1 MTAPATRIAR
11 LRQQVEGVRELARK
25 RLAAHATGLQIAASI
40 CQSTDEFLVSLMTEA
55 IQACPEPVREAL
67 AETTA
72 VVAVGGSGRGDCA
85 PYSDVDL
92 LFLEG
97 RGAPA
102 DFHKIVPQIVRDCW
116 DAGLKLGHSVRTLP
130 DTLKMARQ
138 DIQFATSLVDI
149 RCLWGSEDVVKE
161 LARKFQRQVVE
172 SRVASFI
179 DECIASRAQERAQYG
194 AAVLQLEPDLKRS
207 FGGLRDLHLL
217 RWVGFSRHGVSDLNS
232 LKLQG
237 ALSQEDARRLVLA
250 HDYLMNIRINL
261 HLAAGRPQDVLTRD
275 EQLRIAAE
283 RQFSDTPGQRSVER
297 FMQEYFQHSLAI
309 SEISSDFVARNRQH
323 PLLRQVAN
331 FVMSYRVDNKYRVGL
346 ENLDVV
352 PSYRTETC
360 QTLEGALELYD
371 TAATLGKLPHPQL
384 ALDIKKHSATF
395 PRDTLTPR
403 VQQLFLR
410 LLGRSGHL
418 EQTLRSMFDTGVLEC
433 VLPAMTHV
441 RCLLQFNQYH
451 SFTVDE
457 HTLRAVG
464 ACESRLSDQGPIGRA
479 YKDVKHKEL
488 LHLALLLHDAGK
500 GYEEDHSEVG
510 KRLAE
515 AAAERLGLPDH
526 QRDLLVFLVHRHLL
540 MATLAFRRDISDP
553 EVLLKFN
560 HEVGSADALRMLY
573 VLTAADIEAVGPGV
587 WNDWKAE
594 LLTLFFDRSMVW
606 LSGKS
611 DLFQE
616 PVRVLKNTS
625 KVLEALPL
633 AAQDDAAILAR
644 LQVAPPHYL
653 ISTPPQRVARD
664 LEIIRNRTSDDISI
678 ESTYDHETSTVEYRV
693 ITSESMG
700 VGCFH
705 KLTGVLSAKRMEIL
719 NAQICTYPDGII
731 IDSFR
736 VHDYDHE
743 HDVPAFRRDEIAD
756 LMKKALRN
764 EIDVEALFRS
774 RLRFAPN
781 STSGPVSN
789 LPMRVVVDNESS
801 DRCTVIDIFAHDRSG
816 LLYRISRCLFE
827 LDLSVVLAKIS
838 THFDQVV
845 DVFYVTDSKGRKI
858 DDSLRL
864 RTIRNVMTQQIEQFE
879 ATSAESISSLG

>member
-1 MTAPATRIAR
+1 MTAPATRIAH
-11 LRQQVEGVRELARK
+11 LRQQVEGIRELAQK
-25 RLAAHATGLQIAASI
+25 RMGSHATGLQIAASI
-40 CQSTDEFLVSLMTEA
+40 CQSTDEFLVSLMTELL
-55 IQACPEPVREAL
+55 EPYAEATRTAL
-67 AETTA
+67 SHTTA
-72 VVAVGGSGRGDCA
+72 IVAVGGSGRGDSA

-97 RGAPA
+97 RSAPA
-102 DFHKIVPQIVRDCW
+102 EFHKIVPQIVRDCW
-116 DAGLKLGHSVRTLP
+116 DAGLKLGHSVRTLS
-130 DTLKMARQ
+130 DTLRMARQ
-138 DIQFATSLVDI
+138 DTQFATSLIDI
-149 RCLWGSEDVVKE
+149 RCLWGSEDLVKE
-161 LARKFQRQVVE
+161 LARKFHRQVVE
-172 SRVASFI
+172 SRAGTFI
-179 DECIASRAQERAQYG
+179 DECISSRAQERAQHG

-217 RWVGFSRHGVSDLNS
+217 RWVGYARQGVSDLNS

-237 ALSQEDARRLVLA
+237 ALSQEDVRRLVLA
-250 HDYLMNIRINL
+250 HDYLMSVRINL
-261 HLAAGRPQDVLTRD
+261 HLAAGRPQDILTRD
-275 EQLRIAAE
+275 EQLRITAE
-283 RQFSDTPGQRSVER
+283 RQIADTPGQRAVER

-309 SEISSDFVARNRQH
+309 AEISSDFVARNRQH

-331 FVMSYRVDNKYRVGL
+331 FVMSYRVDNRYRVGL
-346 ENLDVV
+346 ESLDVV
-352 PSYRTETC
+352 PRHRAETC
-360 QTLEGALELYD
+360 ETLAGALDLYF
-371 TAATLGKLPHPQL
+371 TSATLGTLPHPQL
-384 ALDIKKHSATF
+384 ALEIKQNSTKF
-395 PRDTLTPR
+395 RRETLTPKI
-403 VQQLFLR
+403 QETFLK
-410 LLGRSGHL
+410 LLGLPGHL
-418 EQTLRSMFDTGVLEC
+418 EQTLRSMFDTGILEC
-433 VLPAMTHV
+433 ILPAMSHV

-451 SFTVDE
+451 SYTVDE

-464 ACESRLSDQGPIGRA
+464 ACEARLNDQGPIGRA
-479 YKDVKHKEL
+479 YREVKHKEL

-515 AAAERLGLPDH
+515 EAAARLGLPDH
-526 QRDLLVFLVHRHLL
+526 QRDLLIFLVHRHLL

-594 LLTLFFDRSMVW
+594 LLTLFYDRSMVW

-616 PVRVLKNTS
+616 PVRVQKNST
-625 KVLEALPL
+625 KVLDELSP
-633 AAQDDAAILAR
+633 AAKTDPAVHAR
-644 LQVAPPHYL
+644 LQMAPPHYL
-653 ISTPPQRVARD
+653 IGTAPDRIARD
-664 LEIIRNRTSDDISI
+664 LEVIRQRSSDDISI
-678 ESTYDHETSTVEYRV
+678 ESYYDSETATVEYRV

-700 VGCFH
+700 MGCFH

-719 NAQICTYPDGII
+719 NAQICTYSDGII

-743 HDVPAFRRDEIAD
+743 QVVPAFRLEEVAG
-756 LMKKALRN
+756 LMRKALQN
-764 EIDVEALFRS
+764 EIDVETLFRS
-774 RLRFAPN
+774 RMRFAPN
-781 STSGPVSN
+781 VATGPVSN
-789 LPMRVVVDNESS
+789 LPMRVVIDNESS

-816 LLYRISRCLFE
+816 LLYRISRALFE
-827 LDLSVVLAKIS
+827 LDLSVMLAKIS

-858 DDSLRL
+858 IDGQRL
-864 RTIRNVMTQQIEQFE
+864 RTIRDVLTREIEQFE
-879 ATSAESISSLG
+879 VASGESTSALG